1 MKSTGT
7 SLKTPP
13 DFVLLFTISG
23 FRTLRHLH
31 GVRLSILTERRPAP
45 RRACLL
51 CGLAAP
57 LEYTSSPF
65 TSMLTSEPSK
75 GHQAPPGA
83 RHLLNPCSL
92 ALSLNQKTSS
102 PLSPQLIFCPPPPK
116 NSFSQTS
123 DDDILANVTETLPS
137 ARRRPFVL
145 VLRRS
150 LCTFSRHH
158 PTPSPRRTLILYSH
172 K

>member
-1 MKSTGT
+1 MRSPGT

-23 FRTLRHLH
+23 FRTLWDLH

-57 LEYTSSPF
+57 LEYTSSPI

-75 GHQAPPGA
+75 GHQT
-83 RHLLNPCSL
+83 R
-92 ALSLNQKTSS
+92 
-102 PLSPQLIFCPPPPK
+102 
-116 NSFSQTS
+116 
-123 DDDILANVTETLPS
+123 
-137 ARRRPFVL
+137 L
-145 VLRRS
+145 VHAI
-150 LCTFSRHH
+150 C
-158 PTPSPRRTLILYSH
+158 
-172 K
+172 

>member
-1 MKSTGT
+1 MWSKFPELRRQLPGSSPLHTSYPGHGGMVKSTGT

-23 FRTLRHLH
+23 FRTLWDLH

-65 TSMLTSEPSK
+65 TSTLTSEPSK
-75 GHQAPPGA
+75 GHQTPPGA

-92 ALSLNQKTSS
+92 ALFLNQKTSS
-102 PLSPQLIFCPPPPK
+102 PLSPPAHFLPPPSLSK
-116 NSFSQTS
+116 N
-123 DDDILANVTETLPS
+123 LKL
-137 ARRRPFVL
+137 
-145 VLRRS
+145 
-150 LCTFSRHH
+150 
-158 PTPSPRRTLILYSH
+158 
-172 K
+172 